1 VLTAEKLRGIV
12 PAMVTPF
19 TPHDELDVEGLK
31 KLTNHLIECG
41 VHGIMTT
48 GGNGEFPHLLPD
60 ERRKVLEVVVD
71 ETNRRVPV
79 IACTTAC
86 STKETILYTKH
97 ARDAGADAAIVVQP
111 YYYKLPDVQIFEY
124 YQCIAEETD
133 LPIVVYNN
141 PGYTGNAIP
150 PNLMVRI
157 LSLDGVIGL
166 KQSEYDMSQTLEIIR
181 QVGDKV
187 SIMTGIDSQFFP
199 ILCIGGRG
207 IFSTAACVMARQMVE
222 LYETY
227 ERGDIKGALKIHMK
241 LQILNRFFEYD
252 PGYVAPCKEA
262 LRMLGLPAGH
272 VRSPLPR
279 LTEQEKVQLK
289 GALMELKLL

>member
-1 VLTAEKLRGIV
+1 MLTAEKLRGIV

-19 TPHDELDVEGLK
+19 TSHDEVDVEGLK

-71 ETNRRVPV
+71 ETNGRVPV

-86 STKETILYTKH
+86 STRETILYTKH
-97 ARDAGADAAIVVQP
+97 AKDTGADAAIVVQP
-111 YYYKLPDVQIFEY
+111 YYYKLPDAQIFEY
-124 YQCIAEETD
+124 YQRIAEETD
-133 LPIVVYNN
+133 LPLVVYNN

-157 LSLDGVIGL
+157 LSLNGVIGL
-166 KQSEYDMSQTLEIIR
+166 KQSEYDLSQTLEIIR
-181 QVGDKV
+181 QAGDKV
-187 SIMTGIDSQFFP
+187 SIMTGIDSQVFP

-207 IFSTAACVMARQMVE
+207 VFSTAACVVARQMVE
-222 LYETY
+222 LYKAF
-227 ERGDIKGALKIHMK
+227 ERGDVKGALKLHMK
-241 LQILNRFFEYD
+241 LQTLNRFFEYD

-262 LRMLGLPAGH
+262 LTMLGLPAGH

>member
-1 VLTAEKLRGIV
+1 V
-12 PAMVTPF
+12 PATVTPF
-19 TPHDELDVEGLK
+19 TPHDEVDVEGLR
-31 KLTNHLIECG
+31 KLTDHLIECG
-41 VHGIMTT
+41 VHGLMTT

-71 ETNRRVPV
+71 ETNGRVPV

-86 STKETILYTKH
+86 STRETILYTKH
-97 ARDAGADAAIVVQP
+97 AKETGADAAIVVQP
-111 YYYKLPDVQIFEY
+111 YYYKLPDAQIFEY
-124 YQCIAEETD
+124 YQRIAEETD
-133 LPIVVYNN
+133 LPLVVYNN

-157 LSLDGVIGL
+157 LSLNGVIGL
-166 KQSEYDMSQTLEIIR
+166 KQSEYDLSQTLEIIR
-181 QVGDKV
+181 QAGDKV
-187 SIMTGIDSQFFP
+187 SIMTGIDSQVFP

-207 IFSTAACVMARQMVE
+207 VFSTAACVVARQMVE
-222 LYETY
+222 LYKAF
-227 ERGDIKGALKIHMK
+227 ERGDVKGALKLHMK

-262 LRMLGLPAGH
+262 LTMLGLPAGH

-279 LTEQEKVQLK
+279 LTEQERVQLK
-289 GALMELKLL
+289 EALIKLKLL